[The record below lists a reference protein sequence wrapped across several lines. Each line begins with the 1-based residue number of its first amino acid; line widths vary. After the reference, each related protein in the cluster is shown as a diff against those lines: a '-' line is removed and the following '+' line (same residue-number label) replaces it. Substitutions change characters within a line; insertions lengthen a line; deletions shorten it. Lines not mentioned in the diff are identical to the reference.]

1 MKNGILKSNGVHLE
15 EHEYATVKLLLNTG
29 LDIELI
35 PSSQVKGM
43 RTPDISVNG
52 ILWEIKSPT
61 GSGKNTLK
69 HTLQNASHQSNN
81 VIVDLRRCKL
91 PQDQAIKDLE
101 QRFNLSKRIRRMKII
116 TNDEII
122 IDFKK

>member
-1 MKNGILKSNGVHLE
+1 MKEGILKTNGVHLE

-35 PSSQVKGM
+35 PTSQVKGM
-43 RTPDISVNG
+43 RTPDISING

-61 GSGKNTLK
+61 GNGKNTLK

-91 PQDQAIKDLE
+91 PQEQAIKDLE

>member
-1 MKNGILKSNGVHLE
+1 M
-15 EHEYATVKLLLNTG
+15 
-29 LDIELI
+29 
-35 PSSQVKGM
+35 
-43 RTPDISVNG
+43 
-52 ILWEIKSPT
+52 LWEIKAPT
-61 GSGKNTLK
+61 GNEKNTIK

-91 PQDQAIKDLE
+91 NQDQAIKELE

-116 TNDEII
+116 TNDEKI